1 MTSNPGF
8 QNQIFQR
15 CRHGSVPKARFLTT
29 QVFLDFFY
37 RTALITAAGT
47 KHRSQVIVLPIL
59 RQPKTMTCDLCF
71 VPAVITV
78 VFFNC
83 HVFVEKKI
91 RQSCICT

>member
-15 CRHGSVPKARFLTT
+15 CRHGSAPTSSFLTT

-37 RTALITAAGT
+37 RTALIT
-47 KHRSQVIVLPIL
+47 
-59 RQPKTMTCDLCF
+59 
-71 VPAVITV
+71 V

-83 HVFVEKKI
+83 HIFVEKKI
-91 RQSCICT
+91 RHVSVLNFIDG

>member
-8 QNQIFQR
+8 QNQIFGQR
-15 CRHGSVPKARFLTT
+15 CRHGSAPTSRFLTT

-37 RTALITAAGT
+37 CTAL
-47 KHRSQVIVLPIL
+47 
-59 RQPKTMTCDLCF
+59 
-71 VPAVITV
+71 ITV

-91 RQSCICT
+91 RHVSVLNFIDG

>member
-8 QNQIFQR
+8 QNQIFQC
-15 CRHGSVPKARFLTT
+15 CRQGSAPTSRFLTT

-37 RTALITAAGT
+37 RTALIT
-47 KHRSQVIVLPIL
+47 
-59 RQPKTMTCDLCF
+59 
-71 VPAVITV
+71 V

-91 RQSCICT
+91 RHVSVLNFIDGQAQHASLMNTLV

>member
-15 CRHGSVPKARFLTT
+15 CRHGLAPTSRFLMT
-29 QVFLDFFY
+29 QVFLDFFSH
-37 RTALITAAGT
+37 TPL
-47 KHRSQVIVLPIL
+47 
-59 RQPKTMTCDLCF
+59 
-71 VPAVITV
+71 ITV

-91 RQSCICT
+91 GHVSVLNFTDGEAQYVSLMNTLI

>member
-15 CRHGSVPKARFLTT
+15 CRRGSAPTSCFLTT

-37 RTALITAAGT
+37 RTALIT
-47 KHRSQVIVLPIL
+47 
-59 RQPKTMTCDLCF
+59 
-71 VPAVITV
+71 V

-91 RQSCICT
+91 RLVSVLNFIDG

>member
-15 CRHGSVPKARFLTT
+15 CRHGSPGSAPTSRFLTT

-37 RTALITAAGT
+37 RTALIT
-47 KHRSQVIVLPIL
+47 
-59 RQPKTMTCDLCF
+59 
-71 VPAVITV
+71 V

-91 RQSCICT
+91 RHVSVLNFIDG